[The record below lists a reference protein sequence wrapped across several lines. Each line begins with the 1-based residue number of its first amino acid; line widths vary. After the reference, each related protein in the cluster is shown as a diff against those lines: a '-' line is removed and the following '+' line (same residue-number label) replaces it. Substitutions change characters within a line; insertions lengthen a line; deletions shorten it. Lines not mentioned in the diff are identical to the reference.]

1 MTIMCGPGEPSE
13 HDLAEVA
20 KFKAFLE
27 SKGERAERTK
37 ALIGEGTVHVPGDST
52 ALVQEM
58 SEYQPPAKPP
68 RCPEC
73 VQGKHPNCDGYTWD
87 DELDEPT
94 ACPCDVAGHPN

>member
-20 KFKAFLE
+20 KFAAFLE
-27 SKGERAERTK
+27 K
-37 ALIGEGTVHVPGDST
+37 AGPPPPSGLTVADIKSRLQGG
-52 ALVQEM
+52 
-58 SEYQPPAKPP
+58 PPP
-68 RCPEC
+68 CPEC